1 MTENIKDSKEI
12 EVDFPEEK
20 DQDQD
25 KISPES
31 SEEITKKGLKS
42 KKSNDKK
49 TDQYKQKYDDLNEQF
64 LRLRAEFANYKKRM
78 EREQLELADYVKLEM
93 IKKFL
98 PVLDDFD
105 HMLQKSNEEGTNQS
119 VLEGAKMIYDK
130 FNELLSS
137 LGIQK
142 IEALNTDFNPEFH
155 EAVMMQEVDDK
166 KKSGKVMDVF
176 QEGYILNDR
185 LLRASKVVVG
195 KHEED

>member
-12 EVDFPEEK
+12 EVDFPEEM
-20 DQDQD
+20 DQDQE

-31 SEEITKKGLKS
+31 SEEITKKSSKS
-42 KKSNDKK
+42 KKSSDKK
-49 TDQYKQKYDDLNEQF
+49 TDKYKQKYDDLNEQF

-78 EREQLELADYVKLEM
+78 EREQLDLADYVKLEM

-105 HMLQKSNEEGTNQS
+105 HMLQKSNEEDNNQS

-137 LGIQK
+137 LGIEK
-142 IEALNTDFNPEFH
+142 IEALNTDFNPQFH

-166 KKSGKVMDVF
+166 KNSGKVIDVF